1 MLWTNKD
8 RNKYQT
14 EYKRAN
20 YDRFNLLLMKGQKE
34 TLKQIASARGLSVNA
49 LLNQIILDFI
59 AENET
64 NETDA
69 QKTAT
74 ASESE
79 PEEKQ

>member
-1 MLWTNKD
+1 MPWTNKD

-14 EYKRAN
+14 EYKREN
-20 YDRFNLLLMKGQKE
+20 YDRLNLLLLKGQKE
-34 TLKQIASARGLSVNA
+34 KLKQKASARGLSVNA

-64 NETDA
+64 NETSA

-74 ASESE
+74 ASGSK

>member
-1 MLWTNKD
+1 MPWTNKD

-20 YDRFNLLLMKGQKE
+20 YDRFNLLLLKGQKE
-34 TLKQIASARGLSVNA
+34 KLKQIASARGLSVNA

-64 NETDA
+64 NETYA

-74 ASESE
+74 ASGSESQ
-79 PEEKQ
+79 EKQ

>member
-1 MLWTNKD
+1 MEKKQINQYSIEYNK
-8 RNKYQT
+8 T
-14 EYKRAN
+14 N
-20 YDRFNLLLMKGQKE
+20 YDRMALYLPKGTREKLKE
-34 TLKQIASARGLSVNA
+34 KASARGLSVNA

-74 ASESE
+74 ADASE

>member
-1 MLWTNKD
+1 MPKQYSD
-8 RNKYQT
+8 YIYKYT
-14 EYKRAN
+14 RKN
-20 YDRFNLLLMKGQKE
+20 YDTIKAMTPKGTKE
-34 TLKQIASARGLSVNA
+34 KLKQTASARGLSVNA

-69 QKTAT
+69 QKTAA

>member
-1 MLWTNKD
+1 MPKEYSD
-8 RNKYQT
+8 YIYKYT
-14 EYKRAN
+14 REN
-20 YDRFNLLLMKGQKE
+20 YDTIKAMTPKGTKE
-34 TLKQIASARGLSVNA
+34 KLKQKAFARGLSVNA

-74 ASESE
+74 ASGSE
-79 PEEKQ
+79 PEKKQ

>member
-1 MLWTNKD
+1 MPKEYSD
-8 RNKYQT
+8 YIYKYT
-14 EYKRAN
+14 REN
-20 YDRFNLLLMKGQKE
+20 YDTIKAMTPKGTKE
-34 TLKQIASARGLSVNA
+34 KMKQIASARGLSVNA

-74 ASESE
+74 PSGSG

>member
-1 MLWTNKD
+1 MPWTNKD

-20 YDRFNLLLMKGQKE
+20 YDRFNLLLLKGQKE
-34 TLKQIASARGLSVNA
+34 KIKKIASARGLSVNA
-49 LLNQIILDFI
+49 LLNKIILDFI

-64 NETDA
+64 DETNA

-74 ASESE
+74 ASGSE
-79 PEEKQ
+79 TEEKQ